1 MRIDLF
7 DVPQVNIFVMC
18 ALSTNNNTVISD
30 PTNKLASI
38 FRFLNERWKSNVK
51 ESIYFKRL
59 RLILIFRTC
68 HLFLILFVIKDLL
81 DRQDCKIFG
90 DKSNFGR

>member
-18 ALSTNNNTVISD
+18 ALSTNNTTVISD

-38 FRFLNERWKSNVK
+38 FRFLNERCKSNVK
-51 ESIYFKRL
+51 ESIYFKRQNVFAQVSF
-59 RLILIFRTC
+59 ISYP
-68 HLFLILFVIKDLL
+68 VPIKDFL
-81 DRQDCKIFG
+81 DKQDCKIFG